1 MGLGNFLGSL
11 FGGSKGESSTATQGE
26 AVEYDGF
33 TITPAPIKEG
43 GQYRTAGTI
52 SRAGEGEQKQVP
64 FIRADNNSDL
74 NAAMEHSVRKGK
86 QIIDEQGMAVL
97 ERDYA

>member
-1 MGLGNFLGSL
+1 MGLGNLIGNL
-11 FGGSKGESSTATQGE
+11 FGGGKSDKGGSTTGE

-33 TITPAPIKEG
+33 TITPAPIKDA

-52 SRAGEGEQKQVP
+52 SRESEGERKEVP
-64 FIRADNNSDL
+64 FIRADNNADL

-86 QIIDEQGMAVL
+86 QIIDEQGAAVL
-97 ERDYA
+97 ERNHA